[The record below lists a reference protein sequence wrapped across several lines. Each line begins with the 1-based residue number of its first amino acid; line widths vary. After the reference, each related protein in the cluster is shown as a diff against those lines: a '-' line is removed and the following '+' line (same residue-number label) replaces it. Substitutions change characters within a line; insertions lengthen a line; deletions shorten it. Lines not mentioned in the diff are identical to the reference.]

1 MYTIIVNDDNSLVR
15 SKTETIMERSTNVNY
30 IHFLVKPTYR
40 SQQGDEIDMTG
51 FAAMLEYRTPISK
64 KYVTEALVPAD
75 DLYKDTYIE
84 YKLPISTSFTAE
96 AGELEIKLT
105 FTDVKTNA
113 DGTTTQMVRK
123 TDSTTVYITPL
134 TDWGD
139 TVPDAALTAIDQRII
154 AMDKLVDQLNAVA
167 AQYQANVPV
176 GMKMDGNKLYLIKSD
191 GSYIGDGVTIQGTI
205 ISETTGDM
213 KVVSI

>member
-1 MYTIIVNDDNSLVR
+1 
-15 SKTETIMERSTNVNY
+15 
-30 IHFLVKPTYR
+30 
-40 SQQGDEIDMTG
+40 MTG
-51 FAAMLEYRTPISK
+51 FSATLEYRTPISK
-64 KYVTEALVPAD
+64 KYVTELLVPAD

-96 AGELEIKLT
+96 AGELEIKMT

-176 GMKMDGNKLYLIKSD
+176 GMKMDGDKLYLVKAD